1 MNTKRI
7 FALLLLA
14 GTAALSGAQKL
25 PEQIEPRLP
34 RKIEIGKKPAL
45 EMVKDGKVNFEIV
58 VPSDA
63 APSAKFA
70 GKEAAAL
77 LGKAF
82 GTELK
87 VLKTPSGKCPAI
99 ILGSPEYAGKLG
111 VDVNALDRDGFVI
124 KTFPGG
130 VLVFGRD
137 TPKKSEKVLLADHA
151 TIFGTYDF
159 LERFAGMR
167 FYLPGNYGTVIPK
180 MKEWNLPAIDIYDR
194 PDFYQRQY
202 TDWTVKFKKTGT
214 EWGKDSLFLT
224 RLRNR
229 YQTRDIYHCHA
240 LRELNYGTRFGKTH
254 PEYFAL
260 QSNGKRII
268 DTEFTGFGGWDESHF
283 CYSSKIK
290 DEVIA
295 DAISYLKGEPASV
308 RGVINRRTRKVGWLP
323 LSFPEGGKF
332 FSLSPPDGVKKCTC
346 PKCAPEIINGTKE
359 QMRDHYWRFFRDVA
373 QGVKDSGV
381 YGWCIV
387 PCNYSYWGGM
397 PPEFELPDNLLFDFS
412 TRGEWSELTP
422 AARDKAVAELKA
434 WAGKGHG
441 KLLLWTYPG
450 KYYGEFPGVPAATP
464 RYAASFLKRVRPY
477 ALGCY
482 FESSHDYHFFN
493 YLLHYIYGKIL
504 WNPDTDVE
512 ALLDEHHRLMYG
524 PAAAPMKEFFDT
536 IERNWMKVA
545 GHAVDTPLGPVT
557 KYPSALEMWS
567 TVYSP
572 AERQRVNDLF
582 DRAEKL
588 AAKQPEYLARVKTL
602 RREMWQPVLDAAAGF
617 SNQVKA
623 VADWTAYMPETAAAP
638 VIDGKPNDPAWK
650 QAEAITLIPS
660 NKNLPVTVRTTV
672 RALRDKDY
680 FYFAFDCED
689 PGTVNSVVRPF
700 DSQEL
705 WKDSGVEVFL
715 SPDKNPDRCYQVMVN
730 ISGSIADLISRKG
743 INDWSWNSKA
753 EAKSIVTP
761 GKGWTTEIRIPRSG
775 MDPASESGMLANFT
789 RKYFPPKQKSTSAV
803 WGPFYV
809 KHNNEVDHFGT
820 LRFQP
825 DERKNLVQEGD
836 FDREPNKKYTRFLGP
851 WSWHGGDKNFPVTTD
866 YLVKGKYAVILDSA
880 RFAKDS
886 CEIRMNPE
894 FKPDT
899 EYELSFF
906 VRMQDVKT
914 AEAHSSGFYVRIDDR
929 GKKVKVFPP
938 RSTAAFAGTLPWTQL
953 TYRFRTAKTEI
964 PGRTTRLS
972 FILRKATGKVWIDHV
987 RLIEIAP
994 APETGK

>member
-7 FALLLLA
+7 FALLFLA
-14 GTAALSGAQKL
+14 GTAALCGAQKL

-34 RKIEIGKKPAL
+34 RKIEIGEKPAL
-45 EMVKDGKVNFEIV
+45 TMVKDGKVNFEIV

-63 APSAKFA
+63 APPAKFA

-77 LGKAF
+77 LCKAF

-87 VLKTPSGKCPAI
+87 VLKTPTGKCPAI
-99 ILGSPEYAGKLG
+99 ILGSPEYAKKLG
-111 VDVNALDRDGFVI
+111 VDVNSLDRDGFAI

-130 VLVFGRD
+130 VLIIGRD
-137 TPKKSEKVLLADHA
+137 DPKKNERAALADCA

-167 FYLPGNYGTVIPK
+167 FYLPGDYGTIIPK
-180 MKEWNLPAIDIYDR
+180 MKNWTLPEINIYER
-194 PDFYQRQY
+194 PDFYQRSY
-202 TDWTVKFKKTGT
+202 SDWQGNTGS
-214 EWGKDSLFLT
+214 EWGKDTNMLN

-229 YQTRDIYHCHA
+229 KQTRDFYHCHA

-260 QSNGKRII
+260 KSNGKRII
-268 DTEFTGFGGWDESHF
+268 DTEFSGKRHWDDSHF

-295 DAISYLKGEPASV
+295 DAVSYLKGEPASV
-308 RGVINRRTRKVGWLP
+308 RGIIKRQPLKVGWYAP
-323 LSFPEGGKF
+323 YFPEGGKF
-332 FSLSPPDGVKKCTC
+332 FTIGLPDNVQRCHC

-359 QMRDHYWRFFRDVA
+359 QMRNHYWRFFRDVA

-381 YGWCIV
+381 YGWCAV
-387 PCNYSYWGGM
+387 PCHYSWWKGI
-397 PPEFELPDNLLFDFS
+397 PPDFELPDNLIFS
-412 TRGEWSELTP
+412 FSMRGEWNELTP
-422 AARDKAVAELKA
+422 KKRDKEFAELKA

-450 KYYGEFPGVPAATP
+450 KYLGEFPGVPTATP
-464 RYAASFLKRVRPY
+464 RYAAAFLKRVRPY
-477 ALGCY
+477 VLGCY
-482 FESSHDYHFFN
+482 FNTNAEFRFFN
-493 YLLHYIYGKIL
+493 YLLNYVYGKLL

-524 PAAAPMKEFFDT
+524 PAAALMKEFFDS

-557 KYPSALEMWS
+557 KYPSDLEMWS

-572 AERQRVNDLF
+572 EERKRLNGLF
-582 DRAEKL
+582 DQAEKL
-588 AAKQPEYLARVKTL
+588 TAKQPEYLVKVKTL

-638 VIDGKPNDPAWK
+638 VIDGKLNDPAWR

-660 NKNLPVTVRTTV
+660 KKNLPVTVRTTV
-672 RALRDKDY
+672 RMLRDKDY
-680 FYFAFDCED
+680 FYFAFDCGD
-689 PGTVNSVVRPF
+689 PGTLNTAARPF
-700 DSQEL
+700 DNQEI
-705 WKDSGVEVFL
+705 WKDAGVEVFL

-730 ISGSIADLISRKG
+730 ASGSIADLICRKRV
-743 INDWSWNSKA
+743 NDWSWNSKA
-753 EAKSIVTP
+753 EAKSVITP
-761 GKGWTTEIRIPRSG
+761 GKGWTTEIRIPRSS
-775 MDPASESGMLANFT
+775 MEPASESGMLANFT
-789 RKYFPPKQKSTSAV
+789 RRYCPSKQKSTSFV
-803 WGPFYV
+803 WGPFYQQS
-809 KHNNEVDHFGT
+809 NNEIYYFGT

-825 DERKNLVQEGD
+825 DERKNLIKDGD
-836 FDREPNKKYTRFLGP
+836 FDREPSKTKAARFFGP
-851 WSWHGGDKNFPVTTD
+851 WSWHGGDKSFPVTAD
-866 YLVKGKYAVILDSA
+866 YLVQGKYAVLLDSA
-880 RFAKDS
+880 RFDKKYS
-886 CEIRMNPE
+886 FCSVSQLLE

-906 VRMQDVKT
+906 VRMQDVKS
-914 AEAHSSGFYVRIDDR
+914 AEAHSSGFYVRIDGD
-929 GKKVKVFPP
+929 KKEKTFPS
-938 RSTAAFAGTLPWTQL
+938 RNVSAFSGTLPWTQL
-953 TYRFRTAKTEI
+953 TFRFRTAKTEI

-994 APETGK
+994 AGKTGK